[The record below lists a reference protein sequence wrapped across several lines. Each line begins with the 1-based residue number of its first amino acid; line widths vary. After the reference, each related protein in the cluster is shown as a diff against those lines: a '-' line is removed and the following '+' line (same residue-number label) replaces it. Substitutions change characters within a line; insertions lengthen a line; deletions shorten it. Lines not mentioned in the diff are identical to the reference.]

1 MGKVLNRASFQA
13 AQRSGLLKPIIYC
26 GGSADAENEAKPI
39 NMALAKELE
48 ALRPKRRTIQLETCF
63 NHVLDSLPD
72 NAVIKDFDVM
82 FNPAYKVD
90 VLKILVA
97 SCKRKP
103 FSVIWPGRY
112 EDGKLFYA
120 EEGCPDYKVFD
131 INDYDVTC
139 VI

>member
-1 MGKVLNRASFQA
+1 MGKVINRVSFA
-13 AQRSGLLKPIIYC
+13 TAQRSGLLKPVIYC
-26 GGSADAENEAKPI
+26 VDFANLEGEIKSI
-39 NMALAKELE
+39 NIELAKELE
-48 ALRPKRRTIQLETCF
+48 TLRPKRRTMQLEARF
-63 NHVLDSLPD
+63 NRVLDRLPD
-72 NAVIKDFDVM
+72 NVVIRDFDVM

-103 FSVIWPGRY
+103 FNVIWPGRY

-120 EEGCPDYKVFD
+120 EEGYPDYKVFD
-131 INDYDVTC
+131 INNYDVTC

>member
-1 MGKVLNRASFQA
+1 MGKIINRASFQT

-26 GGSADAENEAKPI
+26 GGFADAGNEAKPI
-39 NMALAKELE
+39 NIELAKELE
-48 ALRPKRRTIQLETCF
+48 ALRPKRRTMQLEACF

-90 VLKILVA
+90 VLKILVT

-103 FSVIWPGRY
+103 FSVIWLGRY
-112 EDGKLFYA
+112 ENGKLFYA
-120 EEGCPDYKVFD
+120 EEGYPDYKVFD
-131 INDYDVTC
+131 VNNYDITC
-139 VI
+139 VV

>member
-1 MGKVLNRASFQA
+1 MGKIISRISFA
-13 AQRSGLLKPIIYC
+13 DTQRNGLMKPIIYC
-26 GGSADAENEAKPI
+26 RDLTEPDMKVRSI
-39 NMALAKELE
+39 NIELAKELE
-48 ALRPKRRTIQLETCF
+48 TLRPKRRTMQLEVCF
-63 NHVLDSLPD
+63 NRVLDGLPD
-72 NAVIKDFDVM
+72 NVVIKDFDVL

-90 VLKILVA
+90 VLKILVT

-120 EEGCPDYKVFD
+120 EEGYPDYKVFN
-131 INDYDVTC
+131 INNYDVTC

>member
-1 MGKVLNRASFQA
+1 MGKVINRASFQA

-26 GGSADAENEAKPI
+26 GGFADVADEAKPI
-39 NMALAKELE
+39 NIELAKELE
-48 ALRPKRRTIQLETCF
+48 ALRPKRRTMQLEACF
-63 NHVLDSLPD
+63 NRVLDSLPD

-90 VLKILVA
+90 VLKILVT

-120 EEGCPDYKVFD
+120 EEGYPDYKVFD
-131 INDYDVTC
+131 INNYDVTC

>member
-1 MGKVLNRASFQA
+1 MGKVINRASFQA
-13 AQRSGLLKPIIYC
+13 AQRSSLLKPIIYC
-26 GGSADAENEAKPI
+26 GGCADAEKETKPI
-39 NMALAKELE
+39 NIELAKELE
-48 ALRPKRRTIQLETCF
+48 ALRPKRRTMQLEACF
-63 NHVLDSLPD
+63 NRVLDSLPD

-82 FNPAYKVD
+82 FNPSYKVD
-90 VLKILVA
+90 VLKILVT

-120 EEGCPDYKVFD
+120 EEGYPDYKVFD
-131 INDYDVTC
+131 INNYDVTC